1 MKTGGHDVS
10 RLGSFRQESTHA
22 FVAAAAWARGKAP
35 KPSFLTPIPSLST
48 SEELAPAG
56 AVVVTLLFFSS
67 RAAAS
72 RAACAS
78 ASSRSRSYPSWRIR
92 SASAAARR
100 SASAKSTGAA
110 FFAPRPFFAG
120 REAPVPVL
128 VVDVLVEESVR
139 TPAEAEAELARRE
152 EDVMVRGAA
161 AVGVE
166 GAPEAGADEA
176 RPIIGG
182 AADCGGSTALDF
194 DGAGLSQEE
203 KKSSSSAA
211 ASD

>member
-1 MKTGGHDVS
+1 
-10 RLGSFRQESTHA
+10 
-22 FVAAAAWARGKAP
+22 
-35 KPSFLTPIPSLST
+35 
-48 SEELAPAG
+48 
-56 AVVVTLLFFSS
+56 
-67 RAAAS
+67 
-72 RAACAS
+72 
-78 ASSRSRSYPSWRIR
+78 
-92 SASAAARR
+92 
-100 SASAKSTGAA
+100 
-110 FFAPRPFFAG
+110 
-120 REAPVPVL
+120 VL

>member
-1 MKTGGHDVS
+1 
-10 RLGSFRQESTHA
+10 
-22 FVAAAAWARGKAP
+22 
-35 KPSFLTPIPSLST
+35 
-48 SEELAPAG
+48 
-56 AVVVTLLFFSS
+56 
-67 RAAAS
+67 
-72 RAACAS
+72 
-78 ASSRSRSYPSWRIR
+78 
-92 SASAAARR
+92 
-100 SASAKSTGAA
+100 
-110 FFAPRPFFAG
+110 
-120 REAPVPVL
+120 VL

-166 GAPEAGADEA
+166 GAPEAGAEEA

-182 AADCGGSTALDF
+182 AAGCGGSTALDF